1 MFAFGRKKEKSLK
14 TEGSITSTGSTNEK
28 ESKEEKERRKK
39 EKKEAKKAAKQGT
52 FFPLLVSCY
61 TYISNIIFIKSFK
74 GPFIFLNILYCRA
87 YFLLCNWSF
96 KVI

>member
-52 FFPLLVSCY
+52 FFPLLVFCH
-61 TYISNIIFIKSFK
+61 TNIYFLIFIKSFK
-74 GPFIFLNILYCRA
+74 RPFIFLNIIYCRA
-87 YFLLCNWSF
+87 YALLSNWSF